1 MLYLENTLWIGVKF
15 CIVNGEMAQYMQR
28 ILPKHVIAPEIVA
41 QQQDWHSHW
50 ELQQIVP
57 YNIKMINYMQSPGC
71 LKGV

>member
-1 MLYLENTLWIGVKF
+1 MLYLEKTLWIGVKF

-57 YNIKMINYMQSPGC
+57 
-71 LKGV
+71 